1 MRALGELTDA
11 EFMDQVRLAR
21 GTGDFPQLPASD
33 DLSGLVHDLRSPLA
47 TIGHELALL
56 ERNASPTS
64 ARSFA
69 AIRANLHYLE
79 RLIAEV
85 ATPVAATST
94 PLAAIVEGV
103 IARLPKAQFQRV
115 ELDVRA
121 QSLVI
126 VDRTGIERVV
136 ANLLDNA
143 LKYTCATLPILVR
156 IEQVDHTARVS
167 VIDQGHGMTA
177 SVAARIFDRHVSYG
191 SDHGT
196 GLGLSVARE
205 IIEAHGG
212 RIGVATA
219 PGRGSCFHFELE
231 GAIDVPPTSAGKRL
245 RGTSS
250 VLCGASVLLVD
261 DNAAQLYALAEL
273 LRGELVAV
281 ATATSAPECLIRA
294 QTQRPEVIVLD
305 VHLDGTDVS
314 VLARNLLAIDAR
326 MPIIVSTGLPRNHAA
341 VQRALDA
348 TNGVFLPKPFELDQL
363 CVLLERALVG
373 TRRLT

>member
-1 MRALGELTDA
+1 MGELTGA
-11 EFMDQVRLAR
+11 EFIEQVRLAR
-21 GTGDFPQLPASD
+21 GTGDFAPLSSGE
-33 DLSGLVHDLRSPLA
+33 DLSGLVHDLRSPIA

-56 ERNASPTS
+56 ERLVSPVGT
-64 ARSFA
+64 RSFA
-69 AIRANLHYLE
+69 AIRANLQYLE
-79 RLIAEV
+79 RLLAEV
-85 ATPVAATST
+85 VTPPAATST
-94 PLAAIVEGV
+94 PLAPLVEGV
-103 IARLPKAQFQRV
+103 IARLPKAQSRRIA
-115 ELDVRA
+115 LDVRA
-121 QSLVI
+121 QALVI
-126 VDRTGIERVV
+126 VDRTRIERVI

-143 LKYTCATLPILVR
+143 LKYTCATLPIVVK
-156 IEQVDHTARVS
+156 IEQSESTARVS
-167 VIDQGHGMTA
+167 VIDHGSGMTP

-191 SDHGT
+191 SEHGT

-212 RIGVATA
+212 RIGVATG
-219 PGRGSCFHFELE
+219 PGRGSCFHFELD
-231 GAIDVPPTSAGKRL
+231 GAIEVPATSDGKRR

-348 TNGVFLPKPFELDQL
+348 TNGVLLPKPFELDQL